1 MKTLKS
7 SISFISSYISSEIF
21 KSNSISLINVI
32 YTVLTVLTILMTVIL
47 TVTIYSFLNTIINRR
62 RKFLYQLK
70 LIGFNNYKIIL
81 CYSSFIFAIIFVAV
95 ALSFAI
101 SSISINVIANYYY
114 MLLGSKFIVKNASF
128 APIILLL
135 IFTIISVVIL
145 SLSLNS
151 RTTKKAIEKIRG
163 V

>member
-1 MKTLKS
+1 M
-7 SISFISSYISSEIF
+7 I
-21 KSNSISLINVI
+21 
-32 YTVLTVLTILMTVIL
+32 VIL
-47 TVTIYSFLNTIINRR
+47 SITIYSFLNTIISRR

-70 LIGFNNYKIIL
+70 LIGFSNVKIII
-81 CYSSFIFAIIFVAV
+81 CYSSFIFAIIFIAV
-95 ALSFAI
+95 ALSFII
-101 SSISINVIANYYY
+101 SSISINVIANYYEL
-114 MLLGSKFIVKNASF
+114 LLGSKFIVKNASF

-135 IFTIISVVIL
+135 LFTIISVAIL